1 MTYVEENTR
10 KLEELK
16 KLPYEE
22 LRIME
27 KEILNNPNS
36 TRADIINIC
45 VARGEKGVELGLT
58 CTIDEVEREFK
69 IGKYKTRVGCERRF
83 KTDRRI
89 YIKRFYILCK

>member
-22 LRIME
+22 LRRME
-27 KEILNNPNS
+27 KEILSNPNS

-58 CTIDEVEREFK
+58 CTLDEVEREFK
-69 IGKYKTRVGCERRF
+69 IGKYKTRVGC
-83 KTDRRI
+83 
-89 YIKRFYILCK
+89 

>member
-22 LRIME
+22 LYRMR
-27 KEILNNPNS
+27 KEIKNNPNS

-45 VARGEKGVELGLT
+45 VACGEVEIEQGIGKT
-58 CTIDEVEREFK
+58 YTIDEIEREFNV
-69 IGKYKTRVGCERRF
+69 GKYRVKAEC
-83 KTDRRI
+83 
-89 YIKRFYILCK
+89 

>member
-22 LRIME
+22 LNRMR
-27 KEILNNPNS
+27 KEIKSNPNS

-45 VARGEKGVELGLT
+45 VACG
-58 CTIDEVEREFK
+58 EVEIEQG
-69 IGKYKTRVGCERRF
+69 IGKTYTIEEVREKLG
-83 KTDRRI
+83 I
-89 YIKRFYILCK
+89 ANSIKARC

>member
-1 MTYVEENTR
+1 MHKLNTQKKGCDIMTYVEENTK

-22 LRIME
+22 LRRME

-45 VARGEKGVELGLT
+45 VARGEKGIELGLT
-58 CTIDEVEREFK
+58 CTIDEIEREFN
-69 IGKYKTRVGCERRF
+69 IGRYKTRTRC
-83 KTDRRI
+83 
-89 YIKRFYILCK
+89 

>member
-1 MTYVEENTR
+1 MTYVEENTK

-22 LRIME
+22 LRKME

-45 VARGEKGVELGLT
+45 VARGEKGIELGLT
-58 CTIDEVEREFK
+58 CNLEEIEREFN
-69 IGKYKTRVGCERRF
+69 IGRYKTRTRC
-83 KTDRRI
+83 
-89 YIKRFYILCK
+89 

>member
-22 LRIME
+22 LRRME

-36 TRADIINIC
+36 TRADIVNIC
-45 VARGEKGVELGLT
+45 FACGEKAIELGLT
-58 CTIDEVEREFK
+58 CTLDELEREFN
-69 IGKYKTRVGCERRF
+69 IGKYK
-83 KTDRRI
+83 
-89 YIKRFYILCK
+89 IKARC

>member
-1 MTYVEENTR
+1 MTYVEENIR

-22 LRIME
+22 LRRME

-58 CTIDEVEREFK
+58 CTLDEVEREFK
-69 IGKYKTRVGCERRF
+69 IGKYKTRVGC
-83 KTDRRI
+83 
-89 YIKRFYILCK
+89 

>member
-22 LRIME
+22 LRRME

-36 TRADIINIC
+36 TRADIVNIC

-69 IGKYKTRVGCERRF
+69 IGKYKTRVGC
-83 KTDRRI
+83 
-89 YIKRFYILCK
+89 

>member
-1 MTYVEENTR
+1 MTYVEENTK

-22 LRIME
+22 LRKME

-45 VARGEKGVELGLT
+45 VARGEKGIEL
-58 CTIDEVEREFK
+58 
-69 IGKYKTRVGCERRF
+69 
-83 KTDRRI
+83 
-89 YIKRFYILCK
+89 ILMFTS

>member
-1 MTYVEENTR
+1 MTYVEENTK

-36 TRADIINIC
+36 TRADIVNIC
-45 VARGEKGVELGLT
+45 FARGEKGVELGLT
-58 CTIDEVEREFK
+58 CTLDELKREFR
-69 IGKYKTRVGCERRF
+69 IGQYKNRTRC
-83 KTDRRI
+83 
-89 YIKRFYILCK
+89 